1 MNVVAVLL
9 PWLALLLIGRVF
21 QAILC
26 LVLQVTVLGWIPAA
40 LWAVVVVQDDR
51 RERQYQEMLRVLHGR

>member
-1 MNVVAVLL
+1 MIVVAVLL

>member
-1 MNVVAVLL
+1 MIVVAVLL

-26 LVLQVTVLGWIPAA
+26 LILQVTVLGWIPAA